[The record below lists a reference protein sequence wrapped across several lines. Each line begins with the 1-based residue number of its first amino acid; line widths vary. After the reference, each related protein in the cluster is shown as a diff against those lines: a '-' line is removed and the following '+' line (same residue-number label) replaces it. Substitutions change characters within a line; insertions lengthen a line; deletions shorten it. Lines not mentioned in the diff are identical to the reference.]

1 MTQYARPD
9 SNVDVGGWTDQ
20 DTTGAASYTI
30 IDQDPEGTPDC
41 SYYIVAADNASNVT
55 AKFGLQNV
63 TDPESASDHKVVV
76 RAAGM
81 VMMDAI
87 PQLTYALYQGAS
99 TQIAA
104 KTFTPGDAYGVGFAN
119 NTLTLNSTQANSI
132 TDYTDLR
139 IWVTLVSGAGSMDED
154 WVCQAWFECP
164 DASAA
169 VVTHPFLIFV
179 DC

>member
-9 SNVDVGGWTDQ
+9 SNIDAGGWTDEFGL
-20 DTTGAASYTI
+20 DDASYTI

-41 SYYIVAADNASNVT
+41 NNYIKATEEGDDKT

-76 RAAGM
+76 RAGGSN
-81 VMMDAI
+81 MMEGV
-87 PQLTYALYQGAS
+87 PELTYALYQGAS
-99 TQIAA
+99 TQIAT
-104 KTFTPGDAYGVGFAN
+104 KTFTPADGSFAN
-119 NTLTLNSTQANSI
+119 NTLTLNSTQANNI

-139 IWVTLVSGAGSMDED
+139 IWLTMNGGAAGGDED

-164 DASAA
+164 NASAA
-169 VVTHPFLIFV
+169 AVTHPFLMFV